1 LASLRELLAVHLF
14 SRDVVPLVSRLTT
27 VSEIHPLLA
36 SSGPRTPLAALV
48 PADRDEDLLALHPSF
63 HVLLDLFGTALVGAS
78 PSSLASFS
86 ASFLSVSVVSHCD
99 LPTGITPCE
108 FLIRAG

>member
-1 LASLRELLAVHLF
+1 LAVHLF

-86 ASFLSVSVVSHCD
+86 ASFLSASLSVSVVSHCN